1 MGFLDNWFSVP
12 DPKKKIVELKKNI
25 METAG
30 LYHSLWVKNVNEI
43 MLENALTNDRL
54 LEEAHKIIKSMI
66 KKPFDLDFY
75 GDGFDSLAEELA
87 QLTHEKQD
95 ELGENFQIK
104 LIFEKI
110 TEQKIRVGKI

>member
-43 MLENALTNDRL
+43 IQYFMVI
-54 LEEAHKIIKSMI
+54 HK
-66 KKPFDLDFY
+66 
-75 GDGFDSLAEELA
+75 
-87 QLTHEKQD
+87 
-95 ELGENFQIK
+95 
-104 LIFEKI
+104 
-110 TEQKIRVGKI
+110 